1 MGGVAKAV
9 GKAVGGVVKA
19 AGKAVESVAKTITKD
34 PLSLVAMVAAPQ
46 LAPAIAG
53 KFAVSQT
60 IAKAVSAAAISGIKT
75 AVQGGDF
82 GDIIKSASAS
92 GFGNFVGGKVGN
104 AVGDYSGSATQAAI
118 AGGAAGAAT
127 GTLVATGDIETA
139 LKQGIIGGA
148 VGGTEKTIQK
158 AFSPSGQG
166 TAQAEASTAPTRQAG
181 ETVQTFPS
189 GGGFGGGA
197 TETISKT
204 SPYGTMT
211 YDTMP
216 SMQAPSFFDKA
227 VKGATDVA
235 QEFTER
241 LGGELV
247 ESKLSDVLGLT
258 PTGGGSGGLQA
269 PTAAYLGGGTGGA
282 ATTGSAALAQAL
294 RIADPGAPLFGSE
307 GTGQR
312 QNVWNTESLRYK
324 DETGS

>member
-19 AGKAVESVAKTITKD
+19 AGKAVEAVAKTITKD

-60 IAKAVSAAAISGIKT
+60 VAKAISAAAISGVKT

-82 GDIIKSASAS
+82 GDIIKNASAS
-92 GFGNFVGGKVGN
+92 GFGNFVGAKVGN

-148 VGGTEKTIQK
+148 VGGITSEIRK
-158 AFSPSGQG
+158 AFSSSGQG
-166 TAQAEASTAPTRQAG
+166 TAQAQAPTSSTRQAG
-181 ETVQTFPS
+181 DTVQTYPS

-211 YDTMP
+211 YDAMP
-216 SMQAPSFFDKA
+216 SMQASSFFDKT
-227 VKGATDVA
+227 VKGATNVA
-235 QEFTER
+235 QELTER

-258 PTGGGSGGLQA
+258 PTGGGSGGLQS

-294 RIADPGAPLFGSE
+294 RIADPGAPLFGAE